1 MFVSEK
7 LLSAR
12 CITLVQQGKA
22 EVLIRSRAGAFLA
35 LGEAT
40 GQKQAGERGTPGA
53 KETSGMTT
61 GLSIQFSVFSVQY
74 SIDTKVAY
82 WNLLVFGK

>member
-1 MFVSEK
+1 M
-7 LLSAR
+7 
-12 CITLVQQGKA
+12 QQGKA

-35 LGEAT
+35 RGEAT

-53 KETSGMTT
+53 KETSGMTM

-74 SIDTKVAY
+74 STDAKVAHH
-82 WNLLVFGK
+82 NLLVFRK